1 MINTKCACSRA
12 RRAGRSL
19 TNFYDEALGPVGLKI
34 TQFSVLRTIERMGPV
49 SISSLATEMAL
60 DRSTLGR
67 NLGILERQ
75 GLLTF
80 VAGEDLRERTVRLA
94 ARSHALLDE
103 AVPLWENAQARV
115 DLLLGQQGV
124 ETLFILLSKFEDLR

>member
-1 MINTKCACSRA
+1 M
-12 RRAGRSL
+12 

-60 DRSTLGR
+60 DRTTLGR